1 LSSIPG
7 PDFALL
13 YTALTSQ
20 HRQSLLSGTCQN
32 DITQSSTRIAVQPA
46 RHFSQTAL
54 CRGKNSKAKKE
65 KGTPTTSVE
74 ESTESHDA
82 EEAHDPNRPQPDP
95 ENPYDFTDL
104 LWQWDRVGERWIKEL
119 NEVAQGPRA
128 DADHIGK
135 VRCLMD
141 RKTGEERQIRELATV
156 APIGGRRWSIL
167 VYEEAYVK
175 PILSGI
181 QNSTKFNQQ
190 PQRNPENPLEM
201 TLTMD
206 PESPGEQTKRVK
218 AMCQTWREL
227 VRPKTRKRLTLF
239 GQWQKSNLITKDD
252 LAKLKE
258 KTQKLQDD
266 VMKKIAQ
273 KEKEVLASV
282 ERASGR

>member
-1 LSSIPG
+1 MSSRPR
-7 PDFALL
+7 PAFALPH
-13 YTALTSQ
+13 TAPSSQ
-20 HRQSLLSGTCQN
+20 HRQLLLSASRQYDLSQTP
-32 DITQSSTRIAVQPA
+32 TPIATQPA
-46 RHFSQTAL
+46 RFFSQTAL
-54 CRGKNSKAKKE
+54 RRGRNSKAKKQKE
-65 KGTPTTSVE
+65 TATKSVE
-74 ESTESHDA
+74 EPTGEHDA
-82 EEAHDPNRPQPDP
+82 EEPYDPNRPQPNPEDP
-95 ENPYDFTDL
+95 FDFTDL
-104 LWQWDRVGERWIKEL
+104 RWQWDRVGERWIKEL
-119 NEVAQGPRA
+119 NEMAQGPRA

-141 RKTGEERQIRELATV
+141 RKTGEERQVRELATI

-206 PESPGEQTKRVK
+206 PESPEEQIKRVK
-218 AMCQTWREL
+218 TMCQTWRDL
-227 VRPKTRKRLTLF
+227 VRPKTRKRLTLLA
-239 GQWQKSNLITKDD
+239 QWQKSNFITKDD
-252 LAKLKE
+252 LTRLKARA
-258 KTQKLQDD
+258 QKLQDE
-266 VMKKIAQ
+266 VMMRIAQ